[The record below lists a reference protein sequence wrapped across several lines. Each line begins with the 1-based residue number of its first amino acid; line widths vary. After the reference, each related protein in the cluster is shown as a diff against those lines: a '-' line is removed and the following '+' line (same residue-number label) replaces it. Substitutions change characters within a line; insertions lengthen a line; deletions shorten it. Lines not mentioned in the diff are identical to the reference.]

1 MRGSILL
8 RTTRCESSCSKAPD
22 IASLSSARGTILL
35 RLLLLLLLHEL
46 ARVIFILAVPFTP
59 STVAIH
65 GAWALVSKTLA
76 RRLCS
81 TRLDLLPNIAPGRP
95 GTSIYSVGI
104 LCDTVGRFALV
115 KGTDPKMNS
124 CCTHR
129 RTFAICSFCRTAICS
144 HCWDRLSHQRCICS
158 STYEKTG
165 GVDQAFELYLGFVD
179 LAAWRAGS

>member
-104 LCDTVGRFALV
+104 LCDTIGRFALV
-115 KGTDPKMNS
+115 RKGHRPKDELMLHASPNIRHLLLLP
-124 CCTHR
+124 HR
-129 RTFAICSFCRTAICS
+129 HLLALLGSPFAPKVHLLLNIREDWRCRS
-144 HCWDRLSHQRCICS
+144 
-158 STYEKTG
+158 
-165 GVDQAFELYLGFVD
+165 GV
-179 LAAWRAGS
+179 